1 VFPDTVVQT
10 CIVHLIRY
18 AMQFASWKERK
29 AIAKDLRPIYAAPGA
44 EALDAF
50 EEGPWGQKYSP
61 IVASWRRKWEQVI
74 PFIRVFARGPQDAL
88 HHQRHLWLRGK
99 AAGRYKA
106 TTNSNHDLP
115 VASNLLEQD
124 FTAPAPNCKWVS
136 GITYI
141 ATDEG
146 WLYVAVVLDLY
157 SRLVV
162 GWAMSERM
170 TAQLVCDALRMAMWR
185 RKMPTGVIVHSDRV
199 GSV

>member
-74 PFIRVFARGPQDAL
+74 PFFAFSPEVRKML
-88 HHQRHLWLRGK
+88 
-99 AAGRYKA
+99 Y
-106 TTNSNHDLP
+106 TTNATSGCAARRRAGTRRRQTQTTTCRLHRIFWNRTSRRLHR
-115 VASNLLEQD
+115 
-124 FTAPAPNCKWVS
+124 TAN
-136 GITYI
+136 G
-141 ATDEG
+141 
-146 WLYVAVVLDLY
+146 
-157 SRLVV
+157 
-162 GWAMSERM
+162 
-170 TAQLVCDALRMAMWR
+170 
-185 RKMPTGVIVHSDRV
+185 
-199 GSV
+199 